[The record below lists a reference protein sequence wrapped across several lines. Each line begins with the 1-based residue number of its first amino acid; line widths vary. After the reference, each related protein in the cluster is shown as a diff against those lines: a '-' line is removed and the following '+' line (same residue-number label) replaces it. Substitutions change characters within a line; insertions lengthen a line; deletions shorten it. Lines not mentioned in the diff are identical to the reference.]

1 MWNLSGIP
9 MSVKLR
15 ESYLDYVD
23 LAHNW
28 GNHVESEY
36 GADEIERAVFK
47 IGANIREKLRKLEK

>member
-1 MWNLSGIP
+1 

-23 LAHNW
+23 LAHDW